1 MKLFEAP
8 ISALVADFLATS
20 LPGHADVHAA
30 NKHLQ
35 DMCGVTDWFSAEAE
49 FLRAQEALTQPE
61 SRVEEDRTE
70 YGDFQTNEILAQ
82 RVVQLLA
89 GQGSIV
95 PDVIVEPTCGKGAF
109 LLAAL
114 AVFPNVRRVVGIEI
128 YRPYV
133 WEAKFRLLHY
143 FLEHPLAPKPGI
155 QVVHE
160 DVFAYPFQTIR
171 PQLPGENLL
180 VLGNPPWVTNS
191 QLGSLNSSNL
201 PTKSNFKGVSGLDAL
216 TGKGNFDL
224 GEFIVLTLLDAFKDW
239 PGNVALLI
247 KTAVIRNLIHGQKKH
262 PRFFGEANSYRFDA
276 KKEFGAAVDAALF
289 TAALSAS
296 PTPICQEYALDS
308 PQHRLNTFGWVADK
322 FVSQTETYRA
332 LSELDGLCPYEWRQ
346 GIKHDCS
353 SVMELQAGPAGY
365 SNALGETVDLEPDLV
380 YSFLKSSDLKAEVVE
395 ASRKVVLV
403 PQRKV
408 GQDTRYLQDEYPKT
422 FGYLKRH
429 ERLFAARKSSI
440 YRGKPAFSIFGIG
453 DYSFRP
459 YKVAL
464 SGLYKAVNFAL
475 VFPIHEKPVM
485 LDDTCYFL
493 GFDNRTEAVC
503 AWLTLNHTLTRQLLT
518 ALSFP
523 DAKRPYTKELLMRLD
538 LRIISRRIKFCEI
551 EGQAARF
558 GVTWPEWERFVHQD
572 ENLVPVSQLTLF
584 D

>member
-1 MKLFEAP
+1 MKRFEAP
-8 ISALVADFLATS
+8 VSALVADFLAET
-20 LPGHADVHAA
+20 LPVQRDMATA

-35 DMCGVTDWFSAEAE
+35 AVCGVTNWFGSEAE
-49 FLRAQEALTQPE
+49 FLRAQEALTQQAPL
-61 SRVEEDRTE
+61 VEEDRTE
-70 YGDFQTNEILAQ
+70 YGDFQTNEILVQ

-89 GQGSIV
+89 GRRV
-95 PDVIVEPTCGKGAF
+95 APDVVVEPTCGKGTF

-114 AVFPNVRRVVGIEI
+114 AAFPNVRRMVGIEI

-143 FLEHPLAPKPGI
+143 FLDHPLAPKPLI
-155 QVVHE
+155 QIVHE
-160 DVFAYPFQTIR
+160 DVFAYPFPAIR
-171 PQLPGENLL
+171 PQFPGEKLL

-191 QLGSLNSSNL
+191 QLGSLHSTNL

-224 GEFIVLTLLDAFKDW
+224 GEFIVLALLDAFKDW
-239 PGNVALLI
+239 PGSVALLV

-262 PRFFGEANSYRFDA
+262 PRSFGAAALYRFDA

-289 TAALSAS
+289 TAELGT
-296 PTPICQEYALDS
+296 TPAQTCQEYALES
-308 PQHRLNTFGWVADK
+308 PQRVLNTFGWVAGR
-322 FVSQTETYRA
+322 FVSQTETYQA
-332 LSELDGLCPYEWRQ
+332 LRELDGRCPYEWRQ

-353 SVMELQAGPAGY
+353 SVMELEGRPAGY
-365 SNALGETVDLEPDLV
+365 GNALGETIDLEPDLV
-380 YSFLKSSDLKAEVVE
+380 YSFLKSSDLKAAVIET
-395 ASRKVVLV
+395 SRKVVLV

-440 YRGKPAFSIFGIG
+440 YRGKPLFSIFGIG
-453 DYSFRP
+453 DYSFKP

-475 VFPIHEKPVM
+475 VFPIQEKPVM

-493 GFDNRTEAVC
+493 GFDDFREAVC
-503 AWLTLNHTLTRQLLT
+503 TWLTLNHSLTRQLLT
-518 ALSFP
+518 ALSFS
-523 DAKRPYTKELLMRLD
+523 DAKRPYTKDLLMRLD
-538 LRIISRRIKFCEI
+538 LRTISRRIDFAEI
-551 EGQAARF
+551 EGQATRF
-558 GVTWPEWERFVHQD
+558 GLDLNEWERFIQQD
-572 ENLVPVSQLTLF
+572 ENLAPVPQLTLF
-584 D
+584 G